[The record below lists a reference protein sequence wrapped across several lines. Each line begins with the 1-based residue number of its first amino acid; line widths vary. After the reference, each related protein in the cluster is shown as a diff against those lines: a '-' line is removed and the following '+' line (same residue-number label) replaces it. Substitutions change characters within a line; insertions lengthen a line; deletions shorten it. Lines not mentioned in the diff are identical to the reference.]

1 MINVFINYISSYLPE
16 KVVTN
21 IELAESGV
29 YTAEQITNKIG
40 ISKRFVASD
49 NEFVSDLAIKV
60 STKLF
65 TDYNVDKDTIDMIIF
80 CTQSP
85 DYLIPGPEY
94 ILHKELNLPSN
105 CKAISYNSGCS
116 GYLYGLNLAYAYIYS
131 CQANKILLITSE
143 TYSKHIS
150 SNDIGN
156 RSIFGDGATASIIS
170 NQNLGLSYK
179 FNNFL
184 FYSDG
189 NGFDKIIN
197 RGSALGSNSSFQRFE
212 MIGSDVYLFAS
223 TIVVDLIKEYFDK
236 NRIEKDSIDLFVF
249 HQASKLVLDS
259 LQKKLKIPD
268 HKFLRDIENVGNTV
282 SNTIP
287 ISLSN
292 YFSTNTSSKP
302 NRILICGF
310 GVGLSIGITI
320 LEI

>member
-40 ISKRFVASD
+40 ISKRYVARD
-49 NEFVSDLAIKV
+49 NEFVSDLAIKA

-65 TDYNVDKDTIDMIIF
+65 KDYNVDKDSIDMIIL

-94 ILHKELNLPSN
+94 ILHKELNLPTN

-116 GYLYGLNLAYAYIYS
+116 GYLYGLNLAYSFIFS
-131 CQANKILLITSE
+131 SQANKILLITSE

-150 SNDIGN
+150 SSDIGN

-170 NQNLGLSYK
+170 NKNLGLAYNFK
-179 FNNFL
+179 NFL

-197 RGSALGSNSSFQRFE
+197 RGSALGSNILFQKFE

-223 TIVVDLIKEYFDK
+223 TIVIDLIRKYFIK
-236 NRIEKDSIDLFVF
+236 NQIDYDSIDLFVF

-259 LQKKLKIPD
+259 LQKKLNIPN

-287 ISLSN
+287 IALSN
-292 YFSTNTSSKP
+292 YFSINSSSKP
-302 NRILICGF
+302 KKIFVCGF

-320 LEI
+320 LEL

>member
-16 KVVTN
+16 KVITN
-21 IELAESGV
+21 IELAECGV

-40 ISKRFVASD
+40 ISKRYVARD
-49 NEFVSDLAIKV
+49 NEFVSDLAIMA

-65 TDYNVDKDTIDMIIF
+65 KDYNVDKDSIDMIIF

-94 ILHKELNLPSN
+94 ILHKELKLPSN

-116 GYLYGLNLAYAYIYS
+116 GYLYGLNLAYSYIYS
-131 CQANKILLITSE
+131 CQAYKILLITSE

-197 RGSALGSNSSFQRFE
+197 KGSALGSNSSFQKFE

-223 TIVVDLIKEYFDK
+223 TIVVDLIKEYFYK
-236 NRIEKDSIDLFVF
+236 NKIEKDCIDLFVF

-259 LQKKLKIPD
+259 LQKKLNISD
-268 HKFLRDIENVGNTV
+268 DKFLRDIENVGNTV

-287 ISLSN
+287 IALSN
-292 YFSTNTSSKP
+292 YFLKNPSSKP
-302 NRILICGF
+302 KKIFVCGF

-320 LEI
+320 LEL